1 MTSAAT
7 VHYGSPAHC
16 GERGERTAPPLVYS
30 PRLDD
35 VTCRR
40 CRARLIRQALGKGG
54 APIP

>member
-1 MTSAAT
+1 MSET
-7 VHYGSPAHC
+7 VHYGSPPHC
-16 GERGERTAPPLVYS
+16 GARGDRSVPPLVYS